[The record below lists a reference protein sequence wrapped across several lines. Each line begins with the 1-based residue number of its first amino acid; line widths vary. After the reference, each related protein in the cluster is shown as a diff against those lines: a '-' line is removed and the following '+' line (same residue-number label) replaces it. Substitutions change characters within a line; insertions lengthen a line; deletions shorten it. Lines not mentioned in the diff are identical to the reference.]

1 MRRSLD
7 IGCQIVSRMMT
18 PHMRAAAPEFT
29 VTDIVYIA
37 LICNI
42 DWFPVFSV
50 VSGEFLGIKFF
61 HKFFLN
67 VSAQIRCVCIVFFIA
82 ITFTSL
88 KGIALYAYQKVGE
101 QTNKKE
107 SLSGDRLLPLDK
119 NILNSTSNLET
130 ND

>member
-1 MRRSLD
+1 
-7 IGCQIVSRMMT
+7 V
-18 PHMRAAAPEFT
+18 RAAAPEFT

-42 DWFPVFSV
+42 DGFSIFSI

-82 ITFTSL
+82 INFTSL
-88 KGIALYAYQKVGE
+88 KGITLNAYQKVGQ

-107 SLSGDRLLPLDK
+107 SVSTDRLLTLEK
-119 NILNSTSNLET
+119 NI
-130 ND
+130 